1 MNDNDQNWEAEEVE
15 VERPVAV
22 VVSARLPQELA
33 ERVFAEAQRRGTPV
47 SAVVREAL
55 EALLEGGTTASGLD
69 LVISSGDA
77 PVAFFSGR
85 STTGRTGT
93 GPAEV
98 HISQNPAGQL
108 VLGR

>member
-1 MNDNDQNWEAEEVE
+1 MTDNDQNWEVEEVE

-55 EALLEGGTTASGLD
+55 EALLEGGTSASALD
-69 LVISSGDA
+69 LVISSDA
-77 PVAFFSGR
+77 PVAFFNGR
-85 STTGRTGT
+85 STTGRTGA

-98 HISQNPAGQL
+98 HINQNPAGQL
-108 VLGR
+108 VLGRG